1 MRGRSRWQPPAPS
14 PIIRRFD
21 VEQGTAVPKFGIVT
35 SVDHS
40 AAVKAAGWDFVEE
53 LVQQY
58 LQADVPDA
66 QWDSPSRLS
75 RAVLPVPASNA
86 LLPPGLKVCGPLADP
101 AKLADYMTTI
111 LRRAEQVGM
120 KTIVFGSGVARTVPD
135 GFDRNSARRQV
146 LEFVQV
152 AADIAARHGVTLL
165 AEPLNRGECNIIN
178 SVAEAMDYV
187 KELNHPNFLCLVDSY
202 HLWLEDEPLE
212 NLRGAMPWIR
222 HVHLA
227 DTEGRV
233 PSGESGKHDYP
244 AFFRVLKQAGY
255 DRMIAVESPGFSTE
269 TGIQSAGPRVLKFLR
284 DAWDEA

>member
-1 MRGRSRWQPPAPS
+1 M
-14 PIIRRFD
+14 
-21 VEQGTAVPKFGIVT
+21 AVPKFGIVT
-35 SVDHS
+35 SIDHS

-58 LQADVPDA
+58 LQAAVPDA
-66 QWDSPSRLS
+66 EWSGPKRLA

-86 LLPPGLKVCGPLADP
+86 LLPPELKVCGPDSDP
-101 AKLADYMTTI
+101 AKLRDYVATI

-120 KTIVFGSGVARTVPD
+120 TTVVFGSGAARTVPD
-135 GFDRNSARRQV
+135 GFDRNQARRQII
-146 LEFVQV
+146 EFVGV
-152 AADIAARHGVTLL
+152 AADLAARHGVTLV

-178 SVAEAMDYV
+178 SVAEALVYV
-187 KELNHPNFLCLVDSY
+187 KELNHPNFQCLVDSY

-212 NLRGAMPWIR
+212 NLRQAMPWIR

-233 PSGESGKHDYP
+233 PSGESGKHDYVSL
-244 AFFRVLKQAGY
+244 FRVLKQAGY

-269 TGIQSAGPRVLKFLR
+269 AGIRSVGARVLNFLK
-284 DAWDEA
+284 DAWERA